1 MRNRQLF
8 QFLLAGLVAAA
19 PGHRMQAQ
27 DATPFTMRD
36 AVALSLDKSPDR
48 KIAAADIEV
57 ARDGSRQART
67 ALLPNLNF
75 SEAITRGNDPVYVFG
90 SRLRQQQFQQSDFA
104 LNSLNRPTPLGD
116 FTTRFSGNW
125 TAFDSW
131 GTQLAIRRA
140 DLMLKSSEA
149 SASRSDQEIIHRVV
163 ASYEGVQF
171 AGRRVDVAQHQV
183 ETANALLASSKNRV
197 EAGMAVDAD
206 QLAATAN
213 LAERQQELIAAQGD
227 LAIAWAELERAVGI
241 SIPQEH
247 RQLQSQNEKHF
258 DVPPIEDDVA
268 TALRTRPDRES
279 LRQQLLAQKAGVQS
293 AKSAFGPTIGAF
305 GSWQTDR
312 TSFAGAGGNNWVAGA
327 ELRVDILSIG
337 KREQLA
343 SARAS
348 LERAQAASESADLE
362 IRLEVTR
369 AWYAHQA
376 AAQMLEVARA
386 SRTQSDESLRILKN
400 RYEAGLATITDLLR
414 AEDDQRQSAMNYW
427 QAVSQ
432 NTLTFAELEFAMGT
446 LTTASIEGLE

>member
-1 MRNRQLF
+1 MRIKEFPL
-8 QFLLAGLVAAA
+8 FLLAGLVAAA
-19 PGHRMQAQ
+19 PGYRIHAQ
-27 DATPFTMRD
+27 DATPFTLRD

-48 KIAAADIEV
+48 KMAAADIET

-67 ALLPNLNF
+67 ALLPNLGF
-75 SEAITRGNDPVYVFG
+75 SEDVTRGNDPVYVFG

-104 LNSLNRPTPLGD
+104 LYSLNRPTPLGD

-131 GTQLAIRRA
+131 RTQLAIRRA
-140 DLMLKSSEA
+140 DLLLKSSQA
-149 SASRSDQEIIHRVV
+149 SASRSDQEILHRVV
-163 ASYEGVQF
+163 AGYEGVLF
-171 AGRRVDVAQHQV
+171 AAKRVDVAQHQV
-183 ETANALLASSKNRV
+183 ETADALLESSKNRV

-206 QLAATAN
+206 QLSATAN

-247 RQLQSQNEKHF
+247 RQLQSQDEKRF
-258 DVPPIEDDVA
+258 DVPPVEEAVA
-268 TALRTRPDRES
+268 TALHTRPDRES
-279 LRQQLLAQKAGVQS
+279 LRQQLLAQKADVQS
-293 AKSAFGPTIGAF
+293 AKSGFGPTIGAF

-312 TSFAGAGGNNWVAGA
+312 TTFAGTGGNNWVAGA
-327 ELRVDILSIG
+327 ELRVDILPVA

-343 SARAS
+343 GARAT
-348 LERAQAASESADLE
+348 LERTQAASDSADLE

-369 AWYAHQA
+369 AWYAHQT
-376 AAQMLEVARA
+376 AAQMLDVARA
-386 SRTQSDESLRILKN
+386 SRTQSDESLRILKD

-414 AEDDQRQSAMNYW
+414 AEDAQRQSAMNYW
-427 QAVSQ
+427 QAVSR

-446 LTTASIEGLE
+446 LTTANIEGLE